1 MKIPPRLAKSGS
13 SRTEPPMLLHQV
25 TFSVHA
31 ALNMRVRRMGVR
43 KIGEEAADECLG
55 YHNSILKSQIR
66 DEFAR

>member
-1 MKIPPRLAKSGS
+1 
-13 SRTEPPMLLHQV
+13 MLLHQV